1 MNVGSTW
8 SQAGAPSMTIARSGR
23 GRHGSGSL
31 FEPIAA
37 RRAAPTPMPATP
49 TAAGVPTSAM
59 PILIAQPSGAP
70 AAPAAP
76 LSSSLSFLA
85 RLADITKA

>member
-1 MNVGSTW
+1 MNVGSIAL
-8 SQAGAPSMTIARSGR
+8 QARTPSMTIATSGCGKR
-23 GRHGSGSL
+23 APGSL
-31 FEPIAA
+31 FDPIAA

-49 TAAGVPTSAM
+49 AQAALPASAM
-59 PILIAQPSGAP
+59 PILTAQASGAP

-76 LSSSLSFLA
+76 LSSRLSFLA